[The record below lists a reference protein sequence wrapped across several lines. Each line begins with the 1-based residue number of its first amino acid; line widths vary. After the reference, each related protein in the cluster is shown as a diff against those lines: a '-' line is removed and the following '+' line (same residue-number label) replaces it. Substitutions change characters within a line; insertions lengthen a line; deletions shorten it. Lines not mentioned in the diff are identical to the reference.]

1 MRSIRLSHE
10 AADPRRHSL
19 SPAPSAL
26 DGSAAGFSMLEM
38 LVSITIIILLMSA
51 VFPFLFQAQ
60 KRFQGNVVVSE
71 ANQSA
76 RAALEVM
83 SQEIGQAGFNPNFSP
98 AKISTA
104 VVTPSATAQCVTLN
118 NITGIHSGDWVTV
131 DTGPDNE
138 LVQVVST
145 SISLGVPCTTS
156 NQIKGVFMKAHD
168 GSTTAFSVAS
178 YKMPFPSGI
187 LIRFNASTGALDTTT
202 TPVLSTYRA
211 LKFYGDI
218 NQDANQNIFYVVYSI
233 APMTPTTDVQVP
245 PLAGDTCNPTGTY
258 RLYNLYR
265 SITQVPF
272 TSLPSPSPFAA
283 SCPGPTCNQPA
294 SPMVE
299 KVMYN
304 ATCEEGPTGKPIFN
318 YPDAVVTGV
327 VPKVITV
334 VGTVVVTLSVAVNP
348 RSLESSQV
356 QWFTM
361 ATQIRPLNLGAALNV
376 NNSSGGIY
384 MSLMPAT
391 LPMAVPVN
399 YYP

>member
-1 MRSIRLSHE
+1 
-10 AADPRRHSL
+10 
-19 SPAPSAL
+19 
-26 DGSAAGFSMLEM
+26 MLEM
-38 LVSITIIILLMSA
+38 LVSVTIIILLMSA

-98 AKISTA
+98 AKTSSA
-104 VVTPSATAQCVTLN
+104 VVTPNAAAQCVTLN
-118 NITGIHSGDWVTV
+118 NITGIHSGDWISV
-131 DTGPDNE
+131 DTGPSEE
-138 LVQVVST
+138 LVQVVAT
-145 SISLGVPCTTS
+145 SSSLGVPCTTS

-178 YKMPFPSGI
+178 YKMPYPSGI
-187 LIRFNASTGALDTTT
+187 LIRFHTDGTLDTTT
-202 TPVLSTYRA
+202 TPVLSTFQQ

-233 APMTPTTDVQVP
+233 APMSPTTDVTVP
-245 PLAGDTCNPTGTY
+245 PIPGDTCNPTGTY

-272 TSLPSPSPFAA
+272 TSLPAPSPFTP
-283 SCPGPTCNQPA
+283 SCPGATCNQQA

-304 ATCEEGPTGKPIFN
+304 AACEEGPTGKPIFN

-327 VPKVITV
+327 VPNVITV

-361 ATQIRPLNLGAALNV
+361 ATQIRPLNLGAAVNV
-376 NNSSGGIY
+376 NSSSGGIY
-384 MSLMPAT
+384 MSMMPVT
-391 LPMAVPVN
+391 LPMAVPSN